1 MVLQDKIVL
10 ITGADNDLGN
20 VLALLMANRGAKLAL
35 VARSSEELDVLTA
48 QCQHYTTESAAFA
61 LDDNSPESVENLAK
75 QVLDKFGKVDILI
88 NNNGVGSWNIL
99 TQQSTEEII
108 NTIQINLTNTI
119 LLTRALLPNLV
130 KNKDGVQIVNMCSIA
145 SKLPLPMMAVYT
157 ATKFGL
163 YGFAEA
169 LRRELAETKVDIIN
183 VISSPVDS
191 NYFEGEEAVGRK
203 QAEVIGIGAPEEIA
217 EGIFDAI
224 NRREKEVVIG
234 GFNKFTLFANR
245 VAPSLSESLVKQV
258 FSKMMHN

>member
-61 LDDNSPESVENLAK
+61 LDDNSPEAVENLAK
-75 QVLDKFGKVDILI
+75 QVLDRFGKIDILI
-88 NNNGVGSWNIL
+88 NNNGIGNWSTLIE
-99 TQQSTEEII
+99 QSTEEII
-108 NTIQINLTNTI
+108 KTIQINLTNTI
-119 LLTRALLPNLV
+119 LLTRAVLPTLV
-130 KNKDGVQIVNMCSIA
+130 KNKDGAQIVNMCSIA
-145 SKLPLPMMAVYT
+145 SKLPLHMMAVYT
-157 ATKFGL
+157 ATKYGL

-169 LRRELAETKVDIIN
+169 LRRELADTKVDIIN
-183 VISSPVDS
+183 VISSPIDS
-191 NYFEGEEAVGRK
+191 NYFEGEEAIGRK
-203 QAEVIGIGAPEEIA
+203 QAEVIGIGDPEEVA

-234 GFNKFTLFANR
+234 SFNKFTLFANK
-245 VAPSLSESLVKQV
+245 VVPSLSESLVKQV
-258 FSKMMHN
+258 FSKMRHN

>member
-35 VARSSEELDVLTA
+35 VARSSEELDALTA
-48 QCQHYTTESAAFA
+48 QCQHYSTESVAFA
-61 LDDNSPESVENLAK
+61 LDDDTPEAIENLAK
-75 QVLDKFGKVDILI
+75 QVLDKFGKVDILV
-88 NNNGVGSWNIL
+88 NNNGIGNWSIL
-99 TQQSTEEII
+99 VEQSTEEITK
-108 NTIQINLTNTI
+108 TIQVNLTNTI

-130 KNKDGVQIVNMCSIA
+130 KNKDGAQIVNMCSIA
-145 SKLPLPMMAVYT
+145 SKLPLHMMAVYT

-163 YGFAEA
+163 YGFAES

-183 VISSPVDS
+183 IISSPIDS
-191 NYFEGEEAVGRK
+191 NYFEDENAVGRK
-203 QAEVIGIGAPEEIA
+203 QAEVIDIGTPEEVA

-234 GFNKFTLFANR
+234 SFNKFTLFASK
-245 VAPSLSESLVKQV
+245 VVPGLSDSLIKQV
-258 FSKMMHN
+258 FSKTRHN

>member
-61 LDDNSPESVENLAK
+61 LDDNTPESIENLAK
-75 QVLDKFGKVDILI
+75 QVLDKFGKVDILV
-88 NNNGVGSWNIL
+88 NNNGIGNWATLVE
-99 TQQSTEEII
+99 QSTEEITK
-108 NTIQINLTNTI
+108 TIQINLTNTI
-119 LLTRALLPNLV
+119 LLTRTLLPNLV
-130 KNKDGVQIVNMCSIA
+130 KNKDGAQIVNMCSIA
-145 SKLPLPMMAVYT
+145 SKLPLHMMAVYT

-191 NYFEGEEAVGRK
+191 NYFEGENAAGRK
-203 QAEVIGIGAPEEIA
+203 QAEVIGIGAPEEVA

-224 NRREKEVVIG
+224 NRKEKEVVIG
-234 GFNKFTLFANR
+234 SFNKFTLFASK
-245 VAPSLSESLVKQV
+245 VVPSLSESLVKQV
-258 FSKMMHN
+258 FSKMRHN